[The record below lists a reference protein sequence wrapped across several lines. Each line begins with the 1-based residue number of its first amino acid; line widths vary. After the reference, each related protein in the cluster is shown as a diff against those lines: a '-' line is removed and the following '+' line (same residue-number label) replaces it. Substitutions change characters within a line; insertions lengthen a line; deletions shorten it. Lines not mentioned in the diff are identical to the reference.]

1 MLYLQSF
8 LTNIAEFNVHTIV
21 STTVWPCLCA
31 YDIFSYLPE
40 STAHN
45 VCNVTYL
52 QEKCPLLCHLLA
64 HKTTTAFDSHQHA
77 SLHALRVSD
86 LLVEIL
92 HLEAIDFLVDLEE
105 TDAAINN
112 NQPQPQP
119 QGAVQPVHFLFV
131 FTFLS
136 RQCLAKHMHTSSFI
150 IVAAKAS
157 AHPFYHLRPWL
168 CGGDFGE
175 GE

>member
-8 LTNIAEFNVHTIV
+8 LTNIAEFDARTIV

-45 VCNVTYL
+45 ACNVPYL
-52 QEKCPLLCHLLA
+52 QDKCPLLCHLLA
-64 HKTTTAFDSHQHA
+64 HKSTTAVDPRQHA
-77 SLHALRVSD
+77 SLHALRVTD

-112 NQPQPQP
+112 NNNQPQHQP
-119 QGAVQPVHFLFV
+119 QSAVQPVRLLFV
-131 FTFLS
+131 FTFFF
-136 RQCLAKHMHTSSFI
+136 SSM
-150 IVAAKAS
+150 
-157 AHPFYHLRPWL
+157 
-168 CGGDFGE
+168 FG
-175 GE
+175 